1 MQHKTNQHKGFN
13 KQQKTCMLGFI
24 LGAFILSPLV
34 KDAAS
39 ALLGMRN
46 YPVFAFVLG
55 CVGLFMLPLLV
66 NTFSPSQH

>member
-13 KQQKTCMLGFI
+13 KQQKTGLLGFI

-34 KDAAS
+34 KDAAL
-39 ALLGMRN
+39 ALL
-46 YPVFAFVLG
+46 LG